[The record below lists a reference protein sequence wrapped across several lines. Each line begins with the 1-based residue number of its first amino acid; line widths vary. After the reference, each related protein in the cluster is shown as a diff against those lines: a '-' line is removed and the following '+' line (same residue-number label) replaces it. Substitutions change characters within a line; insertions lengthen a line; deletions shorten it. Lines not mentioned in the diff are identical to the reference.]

1 MDESGIKEMM
11 TSAKCSG
18 CGQRYEIENIE
29 VLGHHE
35 DMWFLSV
42 FCVACRAQ
50 YLVTAVIDGEG
61 APETVTD
68 LSAAELEKFRDAESL
83 KFGNHLGTVF
93 PHVGSL
99 LFGRWRIAVAAVT
112 PNAKQQRLPTAR
124 HDDSV
129 LLKPVGTLLQRQSQ
143 SFGYRRTGQK
153 RYKYDN
159 MTKG

>member
-1 MDESGIKEMM
+1 VDESGIKEMM

-83 KFGNHLGTVF
+83 KFDEVLDMHSFLKKFDGDF
-93 PHVGSL
+93 SR
-99 LFGRWRIAVAAVT
+99 LFSEE
-112 PNAKQQRLPTAR
+112 TA
-124 HDDSV
+124 
-129 LLKPVGTLLQRQSQ
+129 
-143 SFGYRRTGQK
+143 
-153 RYKYDN
+153 
-159 MTKG
+159 